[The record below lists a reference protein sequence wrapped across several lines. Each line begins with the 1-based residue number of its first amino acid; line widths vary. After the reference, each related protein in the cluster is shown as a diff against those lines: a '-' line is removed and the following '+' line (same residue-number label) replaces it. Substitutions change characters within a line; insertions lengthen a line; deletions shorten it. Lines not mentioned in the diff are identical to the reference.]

1 MNLIDLVF
9 VYLWLLG
16 IFIAINFSI
25 FEIRTDGDTILVFLY
40 FAISLLCRGGRQ
52 VLEFFLFSLV
62 NIMSTNTEE

>member
-40 FAISLLCRGGRQ
+40 FAISLLCFGIFSI
-52 VLEFFLFSLV
+52 FFSEYYV
-62 NIMSTNTEE
+62 DQYRRMSRD